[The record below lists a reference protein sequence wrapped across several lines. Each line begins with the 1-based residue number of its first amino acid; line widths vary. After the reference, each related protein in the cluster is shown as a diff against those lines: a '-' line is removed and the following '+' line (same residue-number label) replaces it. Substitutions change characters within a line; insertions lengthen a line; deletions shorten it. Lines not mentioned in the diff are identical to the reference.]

1 MYFNDIKYILI
12 DLKLFKID
20 LLLYETITYLI
31 ICVGSMLVSYAIWCH
46 EQNGLLSKVGYSIEN
61 KVFYIIVYC

>member
-1 MYFNDIKYILI
+1 MKISAILKLYFNPMSL
-12 DLKLFKID
+12 
-20 LLLYETITYLI
+20 
-31 ICVGSMLVSYAIWCH
+31 SYAIWCH